1 MSRRRYPLLQDKA
14 SQSVAPPINAKRE
27 LPIEDAAASRYNS
40 RVMLVSEIGEFEL
53 IDRLAA
59 RIDDQNA
66 RRIQETDVRG
76 FRMLRAIGD
85 DAAAWDAPPGLRV
98 ITTDTMVEGVH
109 FRLDYTPWR
118 DLGWKCLATNISD
131 VAAMGC
137 VPTYAI
143 ITLGLRP
150 DLPVEGLEALYDGM
164 MDVADEFGGA
174 IVGGD
179 IVRSPAFFITVAL
192 QGAAPGGSDALMLRD
207 AAAPGDLIAVTGP
220 LGASAGGLRLLA
232 SGAGGAAQGMAAD
245 AAAYL
250 VSAHNRPTPRVG
262 EGVALAD
269 AGVRCAMDISDGLM
283 DDLAKL
289 CRASGVGARVYAPR
303 APADARLKAAF
314 PDEWLELAL
323 GGGED
328 YELLFVAPPA
338 VMRRAISAISP
349 PPTVVGT
356 ITEYAGDG
364 SASAPRVTLVD
375 ARGKPLDVAHGGWDH
390 FRRA

>member
-1 MSRRRYPLLQDKA
+1 MLIAERR
-14 SQSVAPPINAKRE
+14 
-27 LPIEDAAASRYNS
+27 LPIEDAGASRYNS
-40 RVMLVSEIGEFEL
+40 RVMLVSEIGEFDL

-59 RIDDQNA
+59 RIDCQNA
-66 RRIQETDVRG
+66 RRIQEADARG

-85 DAAAWDAPPGLRV
+85 DAAAWDAPHGAQV

-150 DLPVEGLEALYDGM
+150 DLPVEGLEALYDGV
-164 MDVADEFGGA
+164 MDVASEFGGA
-174 IVGGD
+174 VVGGD

-192 QGAAPGGSDALMLRD
+192 QGAAPDGSDALMMRD
-207 AAAPGDLIAVTGP
+207 AASPGDLIAVTGP
-220 LGASAGGLRLLA
+220 LGSSAGGLRLLA
-232 SGAGGAAQGMAAD
+232 SGAGSAAQGIARD

-250 VSAHNRPTPRVG
+250 VNAHNRPTPRVS
-262 EGVALAD
+262 EGIALAD

-314 PDEWLELAL
+314 PDEWLDLAL

-328 YELLFVAPPA
+328 YELLFAAPPA
-338 VMRRAISAISP
+338 VIRRAIGAISP
-349 PPTVVGT
+349 PPTVIGA

-375 ARGKPLDVAHGGWDH
+375 ARGKPLNVARGGWDH
-390 FRRA
+390 FRNA

>member
-1 MSRRRYPLLQDKA
+1 MLNSERQ
-14 SQSVAPPINAKRE
+14 
-27 LPIEDAAASRYNS
+27 LPIEHNAASRYNS
-40 RVMLVSEIGEFEL
+40 RVMLVSEIGEFDL

-59 RIDDQNA
+59 RIYDQNA
-66 RRIQETDVRG
+66 RRIQEADARG

-85 DAAAWDAPPGLRV
+85 DAAAWDAPSGLRA

-131 VAAMGC
+131 IAAMGC

-150 DLPVEGLEALYDGM
+150 ALPVEGLEALYDGM
-164 MDVADEFGGA
+164 MEAAAAYGGA
-174 IVGGD
+174 VVGGD

-192 QGAAPGGSDALMLRD
+192 QGAAPDGSNALLVRD
-207 AAAPGDLIAVTGP
+207 AAALGDLIAVTGP
-220 LGASAGGLRLLA
+220 LGSSAGGLRLLA
-232 SGAGGAAQGMAAD
+232 SGADSAAQGIDAD

-250 VSAHNRPTPRVG
+250 VSAHNRPMPRVS
-262 EGVALAD
+262 EGIALAD

-314 PDEWLELAL
+314 PDEWLDLAL

-338 VMRRAISAISP
+338 VMRRAIGATSP
-349 PPTVVGT
+349 PPVVVGT
-356 ITEYAGDG
+356 ITEFADGG
-364 SASAPRVTLVD
+364 SASAPRTTLVD
-375 ARGKPLDVAHGGWDH
+375 ARGRAMDVARGGWDH
-390 FRRA
+390 FRRD

>member
-1 MSRRRYPLLQDKA
+1 M
-14 SQSVAPPINAKRE
+14 
-27 LPIEDAAASRYNS
+27 PIEHIAASRYNS
-40 RVMLVSEIGEFEL
+40 RVMLVSEIGEFDL

-59 RIDDQNA
+59 RIEGANA
-66 RRIQETDVRG
+66 RRIREAGARG

-85 DAAAWDAPPGLRV
+85 DAAVWDAPPGARV

-164 MDVADEFGGA
+164 MEVAAEFGGA
-174 IVGGD
+174 VVGGD

-192 QGAAPGGSDALMLRD
+192 QGAAPGGSDALLLRD
-207 AAAPGDLIAVTGP
+207 AAKPGDLIAVTGP
-220 LGASAGGLRLLA
+220 LGSSAGGLRLLA
-232 SGAGGAAQGMAAD
+232 SGAGSAAQGIAAD
-245 AAAYL
+245 AVAYL
-250 VSAHNRPTPRVG
+250 VNAHNRPTPRVG

-328 YELLFVAPPA
+328 YELLFAAPPK
-338 VMRRAISAISP
+338 VMRRAISAVSP
-349 PPTVVGT
+349 PPTVVGA
-356 ITEYAGDG
+356 ITEYADDG
-364 SASAPRVTLVD
+364 SAPCATLVD
-375 ARGKPLDVAHGGWDH
+375 ARGKPMDVAHGGWDH
-390 FRRA
+390 FRHD

>member
-1 MSRRRYPLLQDKA
+1 
-14 SQSVAPPINAKRE
+14 
-27 LPIEDAAASRYNS
+27 
-40 RVMLVSEIGEFEL
+40 MLVSEIGEFEL
-53 IDRLAA
+53 IDRLAD
-59 RIDDQNA
+59 RIDCQNA
-66 RRIQETDVRG
+66 RRIREADARG

-85 DAAAWDAPPGLRV
+85 DAAAWDAPHGPQV

-164 MDVADEFGGA
+164 MDVAAEFGGA

-179 IVRSPAFFITVAL
+179 VVRSPAFFITVAL
-192 QGAAPGGSDALMLRD
+192 QGSAPDGSDALLLRD
-207 AAAPGDLIAVTGP
+207 AAKPGDLIAVTGP

-232 SGAGGAAQGMAAD
+232 GGGGGAAQGIAGD

-250 VSAHNRPTPRVG
+250 VNAHNRPTPRVS

-269 AGVRCAMDISDGLM
+269 AGVRCAMDVSDGLM

-303 APADARLKAAF
+303 VSADARLKAAF
-314 PDEWLELAL
+314 PDEWLDLAL

-328 YELLFVAPPA
+328 YELLFAAPPA

-349 PPTVVGT
+349 PPAVVGI
-356 ITEYAGDG
+356 ITEFADG
-364 SASAPRVTLVD
+364 GGASATRVMLVD
-375 ARGKPLDVAHGGWDH
+375 ARGKPQDVARGGWDH

>member
-1 MSRRRYPLLQDKA
+1 MNRRHYPPLQDKA
-14 SQSVAPPINAKRE
+14 IQSVCAEPYAERR
-27 LPIEDAAASRYNS
+27 LPIEHAAASRYNL
-40 RVMLVSEIGEFEL
+40 RVMLVSEIGEFDL

-59 RIDDQNA
+59 RIEYQNA
-66 RRIQETDVRG
+66 RRIREADARG

-85 DAAAWDAPPGLRV
+85 DAAAWDAPPGMRV

-109 FRLDYTPWR
+109 FRLDYTSWR

-143 ITLGLRP
+143 ITLGLRS
-150 DLPVEGLEALYDGM
+150 DLPVEGLDALYDGM
-164 MDVADEFGGA
+164 MEVAAEFGGA
-174 IVGGD
+174 VVGGD
-179 IVRSPAFFITVAL
+179 IVRSPAFFITVAM

-207 AAAPGDLIAVTGP
+207 AATPGDLIAVTGS
-220 LGASAGGLRLLA
+220 LGSSAGGLRLLA
-232 SGAGGAAQGMAAD
+232 SGAGSVAQGVDAD

-250 VSAHNRPTPRVG
+250 VSAHNRPMPRVS
-262 EGVALAD
+262 EGVALVD

-289 CRASGVGARVYAPR
+289 CRASDVGARVYAPR
-303 APADARLKAAF
+303 APADDRLKAAF
-314 PDEWLELAL
+314 PDEWLDLAL

-328 YELLFVAPPA
+328 YELLFAAPPA

-349 PPTVVGT
+349 PPAVVGT
-356 ITEYAGDG
+356 ITEYVGDG

-375 ARGKPLDVAHGGWDH
+375 ARGKPLDVARGGWDH
-390 FRRA
+390 FRRD

>member
-1 MSRRRYPLLQDKA
+1 M
-14 SQSVAPPINAKRE
+14 
-27 LPIEDAAASRYNS
+27 PIEHIAASRYNS
-40 RVMLVSEIGEFEL
+40 RVMLVSEIGEFDL

-59 RIDDQNA
+59 RIDDRNA
-66 RRIQETDVRG
+66 RRVRELDARG

-85 DAAAWDAPPGLRV
+85 DAAAWDAPPGARV

-118 DLGWKCLATNISD
+118 DIGWKCLATNISD

-150 DLPVEGLEALYDGM
+150 DLPVEGLETLYDGM
-164 MDVADEFGGA
+164 MEVAAELGGA
-174 IVGGD
+174 VVGGD
-179 IVRSPAFFITVAL
+179 VVRSPAFFITVAL

-207 AAAPGDLIAVTGP
+207 AANPGDLIAVTGP
-220 LGASAGGLRLLA
+220 LGSSAGGLRLLA
-232 SGAGGAAQGMAAD
+232 SEAAQGVAAD

-250 VSAHNRPTPRVG
+250 VNAHNRPTPRVC

-289 CRASGVGARVYAPR
+289 CRASGVGARVYAQR
-303 APADARLKAAF
+303 TPADARLKAAF
-314 PDEWLELAL
+314 PDEWLDLAL

-328 YELLFVAPPA
+328 YELLFAAPPA
-338 VMRRAISAISP
+338 VMRRAISAIDP
-349 PPTVVGT
+349 PPAVVGA

-364 SASAPRVTLVD
+364 SASAPRTTLVD
-375 ARGKPLDVAHGGWDH
+375 ARGKPLDVARGGWDH
-390 FRRA
+390 FRRRA

>member
-14 SQSVAPPINAKRE
+14 SQSVARILDADRR
-27 LPIEDAAASRYNS
+27 LPIEHIAASRYNS
-40 RVMLVSEIGEFEL
+40 RVMLVSEIGEFDL

-59 RIDDQNA
+59 KIEGANA
-66 RRIQETDVRG
+66 RRVREADARG

-85 DAAAWDAPPGLRV
+85 DAAAWDAPPGPRV

-143 ITLGLRP
+143 VTLGLRP

-164 MDVADEFGGA
+164 MDVGAEFGGA
-174 IVGGD
+174 VVGGD

-192 QGAAPGGSDALMLRD
+192 QGASPGSSDALLLRD

-232 SGAGGAAQGMAAD
+232 SGAGSAAQGIAAD

-250 VSAHNRPTPRVG
+250 VNAHNRPTPRIS
-262 EGVALAD
+262 EGVALVD

-283 DDLAKL
+283 DDIAKL
-289 CRASGVGARVYAPR
+289 CRASGVGARAYAPR
-303 APADARLKAAF
+303 TPADARLKAAF
-314 PDEWLELAL
+314 PDEWLDLAL

-328 YELLFVAPPA
+328 YELLFAAPPA

-349 PPTVVGT
+349 PPVVVGT
-356 ITEYAGDG
+356 ITEYADG
-364 SASAPRVTLVD
+364 EGASTPRVVLVD
-375 ARGKPLDVAHGGWDH
+375 ARGKPLDVARGGWDH
-390 FRRA
+390 FRGN